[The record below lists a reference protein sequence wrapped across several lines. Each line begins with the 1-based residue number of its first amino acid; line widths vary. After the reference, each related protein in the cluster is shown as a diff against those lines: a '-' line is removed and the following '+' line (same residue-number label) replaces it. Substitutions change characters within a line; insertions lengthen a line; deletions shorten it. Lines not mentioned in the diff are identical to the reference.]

1 MADLYN
7 VLESS
12 NGETQYDQ
20 YAKEIIAYKPIL
32 ANILVHTVKEFHGQ
46 DPDDVIPLIENTILI
61 GKVPVDPGFTNE
73 KDAKG
78 NIKIAGSN
86 TESKVPNEGVR
97 YFDILFYVNAPT
109 GLSQVIIN
117 IEMQKSDPTEYDVE
131 MRGIYYAAREISSQL
146 ERDFTKMDY
155 NSIKKVYSIWI
166 CTNQNENSINKIHL
180 TRNHLLG
187 NGRWKD
193 MYDVLNVVIIRMK
206 NMLDKNLNHKLHR
219 MLGAIFLDSL
229 SIDQK
234 KDILKEECNIDI
246 TDERREMLEDM
257 CNLGEG
263 IFERGVETGIQKGIE
278 KGHEQGIIEGR
289 ELGIIESIKRLLLNG
304 MLEDQIIQFLQVTP
318 EQIEKAKANSLTVS

>member
-1 MADLYN
+1 MADIYT
-7 VLESS
+7 VLDYR

-20 YAKEIIAYKPIL
+20 YAKEIIAYKPVL
-32 ANILVHTVKEFHGQ
+32 ANILIYTVKEFH
-46 DPDDVIPLIENTILI
+46 DMHPNDVIPLIENNILI

-73 KDAKG
+73 KDITG
-78 NIKIAGSN
+78 SIKIAGAN

-97 YFDILFYVNAPT
+97 YFDILFYVNAPE
-109 GLSQVIIN
+109 GLAQIIIN

-146 ERDFTKMDY
+146 ERDFTKMEY

-166 CTNQNENSINKIHL
+166 CTNQNENSIDQIHL
-180 TRNHLLG
+180 TRNPILG

-193 MYDVLNVVIIRMK
+193 MYDILNVVIIRMK
-206 NMLDKNLNHKLHR
+206 NVLDQNLKHKLHR

-229 SIDQK
+229 SIEQK
-234 KDILKEECNIDI
+234 KDILKGECDIDI
-246 TDERREMLEDM
+246 TDERKEMLEDM

-263 IFERGVETGIQKGIE
+263 IFERGVEAGIQ
-278 KGHEQGIIEGR
+278 QGIIEGR
-289 ELGIIESIKRLLLNG
+289 EQGHELGIIESIKRLLLNG

-318 EQIEKAKANSLTVS
+318 EQIEKAKANF